1 MSLAEPELFADESPC
16 VQSQRVIYT
25 PSAFARST
33 LLYLQEAG
41 TLTAVKPHSSSR
53 SGLRSYLCFIVL
65 SGSGTLDYEGEVYRL
80 QAGDAVF
87 IDCRKNY
94 EHSTYDDLWSLQWCH
109 FFGVQ
114 MQTIYEKYI
123 SRGGRPVFRPQNCA
137 ALKDNL
143 SRLRAIADSADYI
156 RDMRINEELSALL
169 TKLMESSWNPENTFT
184 AKKKVELSRVKNYLD
199 EHYAE
204 KMTLDE
210 LAAKFYINKF
220 YMSKIFRE
228 TYGTTIIAYL
238 EQLRIT
244 KAKNLLRFSDMTV
257 DEIAYRVG
265 LKDANYFSRLFK
277 KVEGMTPSQYRRL
290 W

>member
-1 MSLAEPELFADESPC
+1 M
-16 VQSQRVIYT
+16 
-25 PSAFARST
+25 
-33 LLYLQEAG
+33 
-41 TLTAVKPHSSSR
+41 
-53 SGLRSYLCFIVL
+53 
-65 SGSGTLDYEGEVYRL
+65 
-80 QAGDAVF
+80 
-87 IDCRKNY
+87 
-94 EHSTYDDLWSLQWCH
+94 
-109 FFGVQ
+109 
-114 MQTIYEKYI
+114 
-123 SRGGRPVFRPQNCA
+123 
-137 ALKDNL
+137 
-143 SRLRAIADSADYI
+143 
-156 RDMRINEELSALL
+156 
-169 TKLMESSWNPENTFT
+169 
-184 AKKKVELSRVKNYLD
+184 KNYLD